1 MCDHRESHCHCLNVE
16 TWECKFPGTQSAY
29 EFFKNKEEYPAKE
42 KDEVT
47 ILKEGTL
54 PLTQNCLPVAMATP
68 KPTRSTIL
76 HERMEK

>member
-1 MCDHRESHCHCLNVE
+1 MLKLENVSSLALSLLMNSS
-16 TWECKFPGTQSAY
+16 KII
-29 EFFKNKEEYPAKE
+29 EEYPAKE